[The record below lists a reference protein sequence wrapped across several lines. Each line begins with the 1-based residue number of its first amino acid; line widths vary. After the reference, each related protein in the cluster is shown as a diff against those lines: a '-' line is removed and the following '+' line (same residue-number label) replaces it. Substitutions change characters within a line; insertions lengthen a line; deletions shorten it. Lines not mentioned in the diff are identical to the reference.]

1 MTAKLWCLWRDQR
14 GQDMIEYALVG
25 AMVASIAM
33 AIVPEMSSIVM
44 HVGEVLASITQACAQ
59 FTTG

>member
-1 MTAKLWCLWRDQR
+1 
-14 GQDMIEYALVG
+14 
-25 AMVASIAM
+25 MVTSIAM